1 MIAFAQ
7 SSQEGTFGMPR
18 QARLDTPGT
27 LPHVILRGMERG
39 QIVADREDRE
49 AFVARLGDVA
59 TATGTAL
66 YAWALLPNHAHLLLR
81 SGAQGLPQFMR
92 RLLTG
97 YALAYNRRHQRV
109 GHLFQNRY
117 KSIVVEED
125 AYFRELVRY
134 LHLNPLRAGLVP
146 DLAHL
151 DRYPWCGHA
160 GILGRQCLPGQ
171 DRAAVLAWFGRTER
185 TAIQAYRAYVRE
197 GLPQGRRPE
206 LVGGGL
212 IRSLGGWAEV
222 RAIRQRGERVLTDPR
237 ILGTGPFVERLLAA
251 GDARQARLPARAK
264 QWREVQALIRRRC
277 RAARVGLTDL
287 HQGSRRRRI
296 AAVRGALAVHLVTQV
311 GLSLADA
318 ARHLGVSTSGI
329 AKAVTRAEQPL
340 VR

>member
-1 MIAFAQ
+1 
-7 SSQEGTFGMPR
+7 MPR
-18 QARLDTPGT
+18 QARLDAPGT
-27 LPHVILRGMERG
+27 LHHVILRGMERG

-59 TATGTAL
+59 TATGITL

-97 YALAYNRRHQRV
+97 YAVTYNRRHKRA

-134 LHLNPLRAGLVP
+134 IHLNPLRAGLVP
-146 DLAHL
+146 DLGRL

-171 DRAAVLAWFGRTER
+171 DRAYVLAWFGRTER
-185 TAIQAYRAYVRE
+185 AALQAYRAYLRD
-197 GLPQGRRPE
+197 GLPQGRRPD

-212 IRSLGGWAEV
+212 VRSLGGWAEV
-222 RAIRQRGERVLTDPR
+222 RAIRQRDERVLTDAR

-251 GDARQARLPARAK
+251 GDPRQPRPLARAK
-264 QWREVQALIRRRC
+264 RLRAAQALIRQRC
-277 RAARVGLTDL
+277 REARIGQVELQ
-287 HQGSRRRRI
+287 QGSRRHQI
-296 AAVRGALAVHLVTQV
+296 AAVRGGLAVQFVMEI

-318 ARHLGVSTSGI
+318 ARQLGVSTSGI
-329 AKAVTRAEQPL
+329 AKAIARAGK
-340 VR
+340 V